1 MIVYTAGVLR
11 HYLTLPVF
19 LAAVLAGCVCLRVC
33 LELLEKEKILRRQCA
48 ALAALSFYLVLFVS
62 FLIVSRTLKD
72 ERRFYLDLFWSYR
85 AAAAGKR
92 YLLYLNFLNALLF
105 VPVGLICPMAERKPG
120 FWKTLCLGAALSLL
134 AELLQVLSSRG
145 VFELD
150 DVFHNALGTIL
161 GAGIW
166 LLVSRIRERR
176 RRLAGET
183 SPAEKTGEN
192 PDFCKGIET
201 AASSKTLADSSC
213 QDKPAAE
220 RSGKD
225 QQ

>member
-1 MIVYTAGVLR
+1 MIGYTAGVLR
-11 HYLTLPVF
+11 HYLTMPVF
-19 LAAVLAGCVCLRVC
+19 LAALLAGCVCLRIC
-33 LELLEKEKILRRQCA
+33 LELLERGKIRRRQCA
-48 ALAALSFYLVLFVS
+48 ALSALGFYLVLIVS

-105 VPVGLICPMAERKPG
+105 VPVGLICPMAERTPG

-150 DVFHNALGTIL
+150 DVFHNLLGTIL
-161 GAGIW
+161 GAGLW
-166 LLVSRIRERR
+166 LLFFRIRERR
-176 RRLAGET
+176 ERLAGEAD
-183 SPAEKTGEN
+183 PEEKE
-192 PDFCKGIET
+192 
-201 AASSKTLADSSC
+201 
-213 QDKPAAE
+213 
-220 RSGKD
+220 